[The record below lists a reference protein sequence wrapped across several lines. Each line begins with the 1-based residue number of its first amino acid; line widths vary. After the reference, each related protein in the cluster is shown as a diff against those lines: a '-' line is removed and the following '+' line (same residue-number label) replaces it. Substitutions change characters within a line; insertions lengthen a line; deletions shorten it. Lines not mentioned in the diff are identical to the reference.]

1 MKRIITSAAIAIVMI
16 LSAAG
21 AQAQIKFG
29 LKGGLNV
36 TDMSLSKKVF
46 DADNQVGFFIG
57 PTVKFSLPLM
67 GLGIDVAALYD
78 QRQAKVKNE
87 LRLEQVYIEER
98 SLDSKYINVPIN
110 LRYGIGLGSL
120 ASLNFYAGP
129 QFGFNVGRKHQEL
142 ADKKT
147 WNLKSSAFSVNVG
160 AGFTIASH
168 FELSANYNIACGRTG
183 DVTFSDTVD
192 KVFSKERGRANA
204 WQIGLAYY
212 F

>member
-1 MKRIITSAAIAIVMI
+1 MKRIFTSAAIAIVM
-16 LSAAG
+16 LLAATS

-36 TDMSLSKKVF
+36 TDMSLSRKVF
-46 DADNQVGFFIG
+46 DADNQAGFFIG
-57 PTVKFSLPLM
+57 PTVKFTLPVM
-67 GLGIDVAALYD
+67 GLGIDAAALYD
-78 QRQAKVKNE
+78 QRQAKVKGE
-87 LRLEQVYIEER
+87 VGYEQIYIEER
-98 SLDSKYINVPIN
+98 SLDSKYINIPIN

-120 ASLNFYAGP
+120 ASLNFFAGP

-142 ADKKT
+142 ADQKT

-183 DVTFSDTVD
+183 DVTFSEAVD
-192 KVFSKERGRANA
+192 KVFSKERGCANA